1 MVVLIEGS
9 DDSTKPTELRYVSEE
24 SVEMSE
30 DLQIT
35 VEHKAML
42 EDQPVSVKLNRYV

>member
-9 DDSTKPTELRYVSEE
+9 DESTKPTELRYVS
-24 SVEMSE
+24 VKMSE

-42 EDQPVSVKLNRYV
+42 EDQPVSVKLNTHV